1 MKQGKQDNRPIT
13 EKIFTIIDGELRIV
27 KPEFEQRFL
36 ADYGK
41 TRIGGKIVDIHN
53 TMIVPLE
60 VKFGEPVVK
69 TVSNPS

>member
-1 MKQGKQDNRPIT
+1 MQDNRPIT
-13 EKIFTIIDGELRIV
+13 EITEKVFTIIDGELRIV